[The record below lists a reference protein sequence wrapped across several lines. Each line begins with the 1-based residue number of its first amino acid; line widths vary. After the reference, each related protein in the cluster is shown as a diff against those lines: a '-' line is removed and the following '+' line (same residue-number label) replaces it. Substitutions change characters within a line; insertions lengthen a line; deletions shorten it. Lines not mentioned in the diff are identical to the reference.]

1 MHIKHHTAGE
11 EPLQEFPLDLIPGP
25 KALAKCLS
33 SLQNMKHSCYFS
45 WLTDKKEASRGGA
58 SPGLSKKTYRDPT
71 TGKRTSLM
79 QNRGIENTW
88 LKLF

>member
-1 MHIKHHTAGE
+1 M
-11 EPLQEFPLDLIPGP
+11 LQEFHLALITGP

-45 WLTDKKEASRGGA
+45 WLTDKKEASRASRGGV

-79 QNRGIENTW
+79 QHRGY
-88 LKLF
+88 